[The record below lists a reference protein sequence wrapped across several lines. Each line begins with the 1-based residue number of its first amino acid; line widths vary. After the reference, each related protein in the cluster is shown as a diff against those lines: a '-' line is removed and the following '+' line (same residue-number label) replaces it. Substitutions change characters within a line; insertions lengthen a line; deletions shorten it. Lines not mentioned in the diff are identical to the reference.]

1 MTVISVST
9 VIFDGHPIETA
20 LEELAALEVKVVEP
34 AYIHGYMDFDESA
47 FSDGAARTARERL
60 ASFGLSAHAISA
72 HIDLGQPDASAM
84 LARRLRF
91 AASIGARIVITN
103 ASSRAGQ
110 AALTQCLDKVLP
122 EAESAGMT
130 IALEN
135 PGHGRDAL
143 ISDGAAG
150 AALIARIGS
159 KRLRLNY
166 DCANV
171 LSYSEGR
178 VRPEDDIAAA
188 LPAMAHVHFKDLRR
202 TAAGWAY
209 APLGEGEV
217 ALDLL
222 AGKLRGLSIPVGLEL
237 PLRLSRRRGGD
248 PERLRPP
255 LDLPTIRAA
264 LRSSLDRARQWMGL
278 PAATEG

>member
-1 MTVISVST
+1 MTAISVST

-20 LEELAALEVKVVEP
+20 FEELAALGANLVEP

-47 FSDGAARTARERL
+47 FGDGAARTARQRL
-60 ASFGLSAHAISA
+60 ASLGLSARAISA
-72 HIDLGQPDASAM
+72 HIDLGGPDASAM

-91 AASIGARIVITN
+91 AGSIGAQIVITN
-103 ASSRAGQ
+103 ASSRAGLG
-110 AALTQCLDKVLP
+110 ALMQCLDKALP
-122 EAESAGMT
+122 EAESAGVT

-143 ISDGAAG
+143 IPDGAAG

-171 LSYSEGR
+171 LTYSEGR
-178 VRPEDDIAAA
+178 VRPEDDFAAA
-188 LPAMAHVHFKDLRR
+188 LPAMAHVHFKDVRR
-202 TAAGWAY
+202 TSDGWAY
-209 APLGEGEV
+209 APLGEGEA

-248 PERLRPP
+248 PERLGPP
-255 LDLPTIRAA
+255 LVLPTIRAA
-264 LRSSLDRARQWMGL
+264 LRSSLDRARRWMGSST
-278 PAATEG
+278 TEG

>member
-1 MTVISVST
+1 
-9 VIFDGHPIETA
+9 
-20 LEELAALEVKVVEP
+20 
-34 AYIHGYMDFDESA
+34 
-47 FSDGAARTARERL
+47 L
-60 ASFGLSAHAISA
+60 ASLGLSARAISA
-72 HIDLGQPDASAM
+72 HIDLGRPDASAM

-91 AASIGARIVITN
+91 AASIGAQIVITN
-103 ASSRAGQ
+103 ASPRADLPG
-110 AALTQCLDKVLP
+110 LMQCLDKVLP
-122 EAESAGMT
+122 EAEAAGVT
-130 IALEN
+130 VALEN

-150 AALIARIGS
+150 AALVAQIGS

-178 VRPEDDIAAA
+178 LRPEDDIDAA
-188 LPAMAHVHFKDLRR
+188 LPALAHIHFKDVRR
-202 TAAGWAY
+202 TTAGWAY

-222 AGKLRGLSIPVGLEL
+222 AGKLCGLSIPVGLEL

-278 PAATEG
+278 SAATEG